1 MKLIR
6 FSWPIFWTSLGI
18 MLLVKSLLAPLVI
31 YGMLQE
37 ALGAGWAGGDT
48 NSSKFILLPVVVIY
62 PSVILIALKVHIALV
77 AVCEIFMTGVYAFVF
92 TIVLFR
98 VFKTPY
104 PKPKNSRQTR
114 IRSENY

>member
-6 FSWPIFWTSLGI
+6 FSWPTFWAFLGI
-18 MLLVKSLLAPLVI
+18 ILLVKSLLAPFII
-31 YGMLQE
+31 YGMLHE
-37 ALGAGWAGGDT
+37 ALGAGWAGGGT

-62 PSVILIALKVHIALV
+62 PSIILMALNVHIALV
-77 AVCEIFMTGVYAFVF
+77 AVCEIFMTGVYAFMF

-104 PKPKNSRQTR
+104 SKSKNSRQKR
-114 IRSENY
+114 IQSENY